1 MAAVFNVHARVVQPL
16 CMGGG
21 CPCKNPPNCR
31 TAAAAVPPPRK
42 HADGNT
48 RDSYLTVEILVTNT
62 SDNNNSIRDCEW
74 FMILCREVS
83 VILVIVDLKLI
94 KSIEIIRWTL
104 SLPYDSVGVY
114 LMSYSIGTPPFKV
127 YAFLDTGSNLIWH
140 ECKPCNICYN
150 QTSPIFNP
158 SKSSSYQN
166 IPCSSRTCKS
176 MANAS
181 CSYDRDACEY
191 TLDYGHGTKTQ
202 GDLSVETLTLDSIS
216 GSVISFSK
224 IVIGCAHTNTQGFEY
239 NGKSSGIVGL
249 GKGPMSIIKQLGSL
263 TDYYRTSNLSSKLN
277 FGDAAIVSGDKVVS
291 TPMVKMIGNQQK
303 DYYYLTLKA
312 FSVGNKRIKYKG
324 FKREGTNASTNN
336 IIIDSGTPVSLLP
349 RHVFHKLESAV
360 KKVIKLERFQD
371 PTDSFSL
378 CYNTTSK
385 KLNFP
390 VITAHFSGADVKL
403 DPKGVFSTIFK
414 GIECFA
420 FRPHN
425 NGLGLFG
432 SMAQMNHLIG
442 HDLKRNIFSF
452 KPTDC
457 SKY

>member
-1 MAAVFNVHARVVQPL
+1 MA
-16 CMGGG
+16 
-21 CPCKNPPNCR
+21 
-31 TAAAAVPPPRK
+31 
-42 HADGNT
+42 D
-48 RDSYLTVEILVTNT
+48 
-62 SDNNNSIRDCEW
+62 
-74 FMILCREVS
+74 
-83 VILVIVDLKLI
+83 
-94 KSIEIIRWTL
+94 
-104 SLPYDSVGVY
+104 
-114 LMSYSIGTPPFKV
+114 
-127 YAFLDTGSNLIWH
+127 
-140 ECKPCNICYN
+140 
-150 QTSPIFNP
+150 
-158 SKSSSYQN
+158 
-166 IPCSSRTCKS
+166 
-176 MANAS
+176 AS

-249 GKGPMSIIKQLGSL
+249 GKGPI
-263 TDYYRTSNLSSKLN
+263 TSNLSSKLN
-277 FGDAAIVSGDKVVS
+277 FGDAATVSGDKVVS

-442 HDLKRNIFSF
+442 HDLKRNIVSF

-457 SKY
+457 SFLEVVSRNVRCKVKPALGTKQVETEGGKPVKPEVIVDQIMDAWARIASSPRKELYVDVVFQFWKICEKYLDLLKYVESTILDKVKEKFVCAWTDKV